1 MPMSFW
7 VYMLTNHRNMTLLVG
22 VAKNLSKQVAQDERA
37 YNVNKLVYLEKTDGP
52 IAAIDR
58 ETYINGLSRL
68 KKELLI
74 NRQNPGWQPLTMVYP
89 AVHAESYNG
98 SPAHLPRHRHQ

>member
-1 MPMSFW
+1 
-7 VYMLTNHRNMTLLVG
+7 MTLLVG